1 MKKRLVRHRDRK
13 VFEKIG
19 FGIITEDLDETK
31 CKVYWLRSKYK
42 SLQLKEYMFLLD
54 ENEENG
60 YIEETQQETT
70 C

>member
-1 MKKRLVRHRDRK
+1 MKKRLVRHRSRE
-13 VFEKIG
+13 VFDKLG
-19 FGIITEDLDETK
+19 FGLLTEDLGDK
-31 CKVYWLRSKYK
+31 CIVYWLRSKYK

-60 YIEETQQETT
+60 YIEDTKQETA

>member
-1 MKKRLVRHRDRK
+1 MKQRLARHRDRK
-13 VFEKIG
+13 VFDKLG
-19 FGIITEDLDETK
+19 FGLVTEDLGDK
-31 CKVYWLRSKYK
+31 CMVYWLRSKYK

-60 YIEETQQETT
+60 YVEDTQQETK